1 MTPKPAA
8 SPSGALRLVG
18 ATDPEGLPV
27 TVECAGGRI
36 TAVEEGPEPT
46 DAPLTADGSRS
57 VDLRGMTLM
66 PALVEPHAHVD
77 KAYTADL
84 EENPTGDLAGA
95 IDVSLRAFAS
105 MTSRDVERR
114 ARRALGA
121 YLAKG
126 CLAVR
131 THVAINQ
138 AIGLRSLEGVLA
150 AAIAFGDLMDIQ
162 LVAHI
167 SPPITGLEGTE
178 NLALLRAAVA
188 MGVSH
193 VGGTPYRAADPVAET
208 RACLEEA
215 ARAEIGVDL
224 HTDETLD
231 VSSLTVRHLAY
242 RVAEMEFPYGATASH
257 CVSLGVQAPTVQRE
271 VAELLARA
279 GVSVISLPQTNLYLQ
294 GRDHASAKPR
304 GLTCL
309 DALRAAGVPV
319 AAGGDNLQDPF
330 NPMGRADPLE
340 AASLLVTA
348 GHLDTRSAFEAI
360 TSVSRDVLELAPVAL
375 EVGRPADLVA
385 VPGSCLREAIAEA
398 DPRRIV
404 VRRGQILDPGQGAA
418 LARDHEEEAARV

>member
-1 MTPKPAA
+1 MAETAGGPP
-8 SPSGALRLVG
+8 GALRLVG
-18 ATDPEGLPV
+18 ATDPEGLSV
-27 TVECAGGRI
+27 TVESRGGLI
-36 TAVEEGPEPT
+36 TAIERGP
-46 DAPLTADGSRS
+46 DGAHGQVTAHGSMS

-66 PALVEPHAHVD
+66 PALVEPHAHID
-77 KAYTADL
+77 KAYTADI
-84 EENPTGDLAGA
+84 EQNPTGDLAGA

-121 YLAKG
+121 YLSKG

-150 AAIAFGDLMDIQ
+150 AAIELDDLMDIQ
-162 LVAHI
+162 VVAHI
-167 SPPITGLEGTE
+167 SPPITGLEGAE
-178 NLALLRAAVA
+178 NRALLRAAID
-188 MGVSH
+188 MGVTL
-193 VGGTPYRAADPVAET
+193 VGGTPYRAADPNAET
-208 RACLEEA
+208 RACLQEA

-231 VSSLTVRHLAY
+231 VSSLTVRDLAHQ
-242 RVAEMEFPYGATASH
+242 VAEMEFPFGATASH
-257 CVSLGVQAPTVQRE
+257 CVSLGVQAPTVQGE

-279 GVSVISLPQTNLYLQ
+279 GVAVISLPQTNLYLQ
-294 GRDHASAKPR
+294 GRDHGWSKPR
-304 GLTCL
+304 GLTCIETL
-309 DALRAAGVPV
+309 HAAGVPV
-319 AAGGDNLQDPF
+319 AAGGDNVQDPF

-348 GHLDTRSAFEAI
+348 GHLDTRTAFEAV
-360 TSVSRDVLELAPVAL
+360 TSVSRHVLGLAPLAL

-385 VPGSCLREAIAEA
+385 VPGCCIREAIAEG

-404 VRRGQILDPGQGAA
+404 VRRGVILDRGQGTV
-418 LARDHEEEAARV
+418 LAPDHDRETARV